1 MDIVFQQIPTS
12 GVLVLTEEE
21 KRTLISEGYPIPSKL
36 PLTKQEEKNLKKIR
50 RKIKNKISA
59 QESRRKKKE
68 YLEALEKRV
77 ESFSH
82 ENNELKTK
90 VDSLETNNRSLLSQ
104 LQKLQ
109 SIVGKLR
116 PSGSVPQTGLMVLVF
131 CFAVFLGSWHPSSL
145 NIGYST
151 AKPGLPTSN
160 LYSNPQLV
168 KPSPMMGPHI
178 GGAKVDSYCTPPMKS
193 RVLMSLRGEQDDVT
207 WEDLYRP
214 YIPVAEERRDDE
226 PKATDTADTKVLP
239 EPNPSSANI
248 PASVETVSDKTNQ
261 SSVIVETSP
270 VKNVE
275 VMEVTVD
282 GRFGHANHSRD
293 ENVKS
298 LKTTIGQDIP
308 RADIKAEGLVESV
321 DRI

>member
-21 KRTLISEGYPIPSKL
+21 KRTLISEGYPIPGKL

-77 ESFSH
+77 ESFGH
-82 ENNELKTK
+82 ENNELKKK

-109 SIVGKLR
+109 NIVGKLR

-131 CFAVFLGSWHPSSL
+131 CFAVFLGSWTPSSL

-151 AKPGLPTSN
+151 AKPGLPTSA
-160 LYSNPQLV
+160 LYTVNPQLV
-168 KPSPMMGPHI
+168 KPAPMMGPHI

-193 RVLMSLRGEQDDVT
+193 RVLMSLRGEQDDLT
-207 WEDLYRP
+207 WEDLYGPNIPSFSQQREP
-214 YIPVAEERRDDE
+214 QEKSTASSEKNVVIDPQSSPADSAPLAEVTSDMDLSPKTSHIVDTIPVKGSE
-226 PKATDTADTKVLP
+226 
-239 EPNPSSANI
+239 
-248 PASVETVSDKTNQ
+248 
-261 SSVIVETSP
+261 VI
-270 VKNVE
+270 
-275 VMEVTVD
+275 EVTVD
-282 GRFGHANHSRD
+282 GRFGHANHSYD
-293 ENVKS
+293 EVK
-298 LKTTIGQDIP
+298 TMNGQDIP
-308 RADIKAEGLVESV
+308 RADIKVEGLVESA